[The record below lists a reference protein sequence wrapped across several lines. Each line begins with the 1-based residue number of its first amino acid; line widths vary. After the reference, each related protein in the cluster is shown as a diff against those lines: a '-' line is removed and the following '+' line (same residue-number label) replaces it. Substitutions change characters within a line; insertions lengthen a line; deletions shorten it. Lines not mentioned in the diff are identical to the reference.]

1 MEYNEKIYTIVYI
14 RRDSKLK
21 SLLKKVMGYIDNMHP
36 AQIMVIGFAAVIL
49 LGAII
54 LNLPIVTQSGES
66 VGFINALFTAT
77 SAVCVTGLVVVDTA
91 TYWNHLGQI
100 IIITLIQVGGLGF
113 MTIATMFALLTKKK
127 INLRER
133 LLIQESLNQKDLS
146 GLVKLTRYVILITFL
161 IEGIGAILLSFT
173 FIPQFGLGRGVW
185 YSIFHAISAFCNA
198 GFDLMGSVSGPF
210 TSLISYVDNFMIVI
224 TISMLI
230 ILGGIGF
237 PVMLDV
243 INAKK
248 FSKLNMHSKI
258 VIITTGILIVVGT
271 VFIFIVEF
279 NNENTLGTLSIHGK
293 FLAALFQSVTTRT
306 AGFSTV
312 DLTLFQESSL
322 FIMIILMFIGASPA
336 STGGGIKTTTLA
348 SLVITVKS
356 FISGK
361 DDIEAYG
368 RRISS
373 SIITKAVGIFFIAV
387 TFAVLGTLVLS
398 VTESKFTLLACGFEI
413 VSALATVGSSLGGSA
428 NLTIIGKIVI
438 IMAMFIGRV
447 GSLTI
452 FIALLS
458 KGGRK
463 KPPVRYPEGKIIVG

>member
-1 MEYNEKIYTIVYI
+1 M
-14 RRDSKLK
+14 K
-21 SLLKKVMGYIDNMHP
+21 SLLKKIMSYINSMHP

-258 VIITTGILIVVGT
+258 VIITSGILIVIGT
-271 VFIFIVEF
+271 TLIFIVEF
-279 NNENTLGTLSIHGK
+279 NNKNTLGTLSMPGK
-293 FLAALFQSVTTRT
+293 FLAALFQSVAART
-306 AGFSTV
+306 AGFNTI
-312 DLTLFQESSL
+312 DLPLLHESSL
-322 FIMIILMFIGASPA
+322 FIMMILMFIGASPA
-336 STGGGIKTTTLA
+336 STGSGIKTTTLA
-348 SLVITVKS
+348 TLLITVKC

-361 DDIEAYG
+361 SDIEVFE

-373 SIITKAVGIFFIAV
+373 STITKAVGIFFIAV
-387 TFAVLGTLVLS
+387 SLVVLGTLALS
-398 VTESKFTLLACGFEI
+398 LTDPGFTLVECGFEI
-413 VSALATVGSSLGGSA
+413 VSAIATVGSSIGGSP
-428 NLTIIGKIVI
+428 NLTAMGKIVVMI
-438 IMAMFIGRV
+438 AMFIGRV

-458 KGGRK
+458 KGARK